1 MQMRSDAAKFEIN
14 LLAIFILTCISAFSC
29 SQPGFPSTGLAQG
42 KVFAH
47 TGFHLHP
54 PIPVQQYWSKT
65 TLGKILQTHPVL
77 KSRFSQV
84 EFEQLPRPER
94 NHRNENIVQQ
104 VRSPSNRRSRRPTR
118 GLTPP
123 EHREMKAAQTQGLQC
138 SRCTL
143 YLKQWGSSHGDYRGP
158 WFIWHDFIHII
169 TNIEWPR
176 HAWTSCAH
184 CLAPQPVAAVDSL
197 FPLPLSSGKFK
208 LIL

>member
-104 VRSPSNRRSRRPTR
+104 IRSPSNRRSRRPTR

-123 EHREMKAAQTQGLQC
+123 EHREMKAARTQGLQC
-138 SRCTL
+138 TEVNISIQLESNDSKWFFFLRAEIFNLECFVQKYSYYGVLWKNIGQVSLHVTW
-143 YLKQWGSSHGDYRGP
+143 KWGKSINYMQ
-158 WFIWHDFIHII
+158 I
-169 TNIEWPR
+169 
-176 HAWTSCAH
+176 
-184 CLAPQPVAAVDSL
+184 
-197 FPLPLSSGKFK
+197 
-208 LIL
+208 